1 MPKFAKGQ
9 SGNPDGRPPKRETL
23 YKREIKA
30 ARQHFADGLLDA
42 TEAAMDLARGA
53 YVVLMRDERARKWVK
68 PPSVEDV
75 EHALAL
81 APHTIRVYQ
90 QAPDLGAIQLVW
102 ERVAGKVAQPH
113 EHEVRQLI
121 LQITEDH
128 SAVAEIIRRYI
139 PAEHLPA
146 LRDDLDRL
154 EERRRGALSLLAD

>member
-1 MPKFAKGQ
+1 MVGKGGYIPG
-9 SGNPDGRPPKRETL
+9 SGRKPGAETR
-23 YKREIKA
+23 YRRQIAA
-30 ARQHFADGLLDA
+30 ARDHFADGLLDA

-102 ERVAGKVAQPH
+102 ERVAGKVPQPH

-128 SAVAEIIRRYI
+128 ATIAEIIRRHVP
-139 PAEHLPA
+139 PASLAPVVDELE
-146 LRDDLDRL
+146 RL
-154 EERRRGALSLLAD
+154 ARRRQAAAGLLAD